1 LGKGEGGGTVVRDYS
16 DAADYDGLKA
26 AGVSTIEQPAR
37 AGLDKGAPLAEVTA
51 MQRVLEPEVIIVVAP
66 IVPIA

>member
-1 LGKGEGGGTVVRDYS
+1 VRDYC

-26 AGVSTIEQPAR
+26 AGVSTLEQPAR
-37 AGLDKGAPLAEVTA
+37 EAPDKGAPLAEAAAV
-51 MQRVLEPEVIIVVAP
+51 QRVLEPKVIVIVAP